1 MSALPKPQ
9 LIQTSA
15 TTSGDACGFPGA
27 RHVRTSHNDVPY
39 HYVIHSP
46 QFAYIDYALHLG
58 QFDRLSFFGDKG
70 SGPVTVHLYDCR
82 SNSPEYDRKIE
93 VKVPTD
99 GSLVLTIPPGYGH
112 WFENLGSV
120 TTRNDYS
127 ILAPAG
133 DTEKWDALNDNATY
147 LVDVMHRSRPA
158 VIANTVELPVQAQF
172 MISKAVSMGWR
183 GGATETGMVATAEVN
198 GERRK
203 VFIDKDLSGEQ
214 PELAVSEL
222 ATVRAEVGAYQ
233 AIRDESYAVAA
244 NVTNGLADTMVHDG
258 TGEWPEF
265 FSAHPNLSLRLS
277 PLMYHNPSMEIEF
290 IDRRYDSK
298 TFGARQVLPF
308 PTDPRVVLTVEPG
321 VLMRMRGEGRLHYR
335 VEYDVHHGNT
345 EAPKLFLPVRAGGSL
360 PTFTWP
366 GVAVSEDVLRELA
379 YQ

>member
-1 MSALPKPQ
+1 MSALPAPQ
-9 LIQTSA
+9 LIQSSA

-27 RHVRTSHNDVPY
+27 RHVRTSRNDVPY

-58 QFDRLSFFGDKG
+58 QFDRLSFFGEKG

-82 SNSPEYDRKIE
+82 ADSPEYDRKIE

-99 GSLVLTIPPGYGH
+99 GSLILAIPPGFGH
-112 WFENLGSV
+112 WFEDLGNV

-127 ILAPAG
+127 ILAPTKDA
-133 DTEKWDALNDNATY
+133 EKWDALNDNATY
-147 LVDVMHRSRPA
+147 LVDVMHRKRPS

-183 GGATETGMVATAEVN
+183 GGATETGMVAVTEVN

-203 VFIDKDLSGEQ
+203 VFIDKDLSGDQ
-214 PELAVSEL
+214 PELAVSAL
-222 ATVRAEVGAYQ
+222 ATVRVEIGAYQ

-244 NVTNGLADTMVHDG
+244 NVANGLADTMVYDGDG
-258 TGEWPEF
+258 TWPEF
-265 FSAHPNLSLRLS
+265 FSAHPNLALRLS
-277 PLMYHNPSMEIEF
+277 PLMYHNPEMEIELV
-290 IDRRYDSK
+290 DRRQDSA

-308 PTDPRVVLTVEPG
+308 PTDPRVVVSIEPG
-321 VLMRMRGEGRLHYR
+321 VLMRVRGEGRLHYR
-335 VEYDVHHGNT
+335 VEYDVHHHGGGT
-345 EAPKLFLPVRAGGSL
+345 PKLFVPVRSDDAL

-366 GVAVSEDVLRELA
+366 GSAVGEDVLRELA